1 MEEVVSQ
8 ASTVPVLASQ
18 ADPRYDPWSIS
29 KNTPPPA
36 EGTIAIDRSSGKEYI
51 YYTNGGWQPTGGP
64 PRGSNQPPD
73 YDPSNISSDRNNG
86 KNYYDNSNGVLYT
99 YYNGEWLTQSEYT
112 EALMRDHSRGRND
125 SPPDNGDDSKP
136 VDPNDGT
143 SKNPWDD
150 YGPPFIP
157 PRPSSPVKP
166 PKASDPDDKPVD
178 PDPHGPIDTVPDSWG
193 PGIRRNPEEID
204 LNPSSGLSSI
214 DVNPI
219 GGIVGYN
226 YLGPFTDVK
235 RNLAA
240 NVEPANKLDA
250 VAKVHDIAYQRISDL
265 YKNYKISYKEASFM
279 VREADAEFI
288 KSALWLWYDP
298 VAQYSA
304 TGIALK
310 NIYEAAMGTR
320 LFVGLRRSGRH
331 RSGLGI
337 GVGMSSNSYT
347 PRVGVRSN
355 SYTPGF
361 RGASRRVPAFDNDR
375 DRNYI
380 PDVFDSYFPRRRRRY
395 Y

>member
-1 MEEVVSQ
+1 MAQ
-8 ASTVPVLASQ
+8 ASSGLAKNDNRLQGELVTGDEQGADGVSGIGEAWNWFDNPK
-18 ADPRYDPWSIS
+18 ADPGSYDGEARVDSVGSVAKWDAQYGRWVSGNQWDYMD
-29 KNTPPPA
+29 KRRQEDERAQREKDTP
-36 EGTIAIDRSSGKEYI
+36 
-51 YYTNGGWQPTGGP
+51 
-64 PRGSNQPPD
+64 
-73 YDPSNISSDRNNG
+73 
-86 KNYYDNSNGVLYT
+86 
-99 YYNGEWLTQSEYT
+99 
-112 EALMRDHSRGRND
+112 
-125 SPPDNGDDSKP
+125 KP
-136 VDPNDGT
+136 V
-143 SKNPWDD
+143 
-150 YGPPFIP
+150 
-157 PRPSSPVKP
+157 SPVKP
-166 PKASDPDDKPVD
+166 PQYVEGDVRTDYRGQELVYHNGRWIDSRGWKDSRDVPHPFPPRFDDDLPPPNDSVDDIMVSDPDDDPVD
-178 PDPHGPIDTVPDSWG
+178 PDSHGPIDTVPDSWG

-204 LNPSSGLSSI
+204 LNPSSDISSI

-235 RNLAA
+235 RNIAA
-240 NVEPANKLDA
+240 NVQPANKLDA
-250 VAKVHDIAYQRISDL
+250 VAKVHDIAYQKISDL
-265 YKNYKISYKEASFM
+265 YKNYKISYGEASFM

-310 NIYEAAMGTR
+310 NIYEAAIGTR
-320 LFVGLRRSGRH
+320 LFVGLRRSGRR

-337 GVGMSSNSYT
+337 GAGMSSNSYT